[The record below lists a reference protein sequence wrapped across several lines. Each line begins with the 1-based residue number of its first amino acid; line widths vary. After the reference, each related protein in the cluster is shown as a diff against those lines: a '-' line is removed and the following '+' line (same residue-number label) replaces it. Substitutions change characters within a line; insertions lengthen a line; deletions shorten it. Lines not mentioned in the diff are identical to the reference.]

1 MPSQLR
7 FALNF
12 AGTGVFEQRS
22 TALALL
28 EHLGSREH
36 AERARL
42 SAILAAANVFVDPA
56 AARTAASDAARAAE
70 LAGDKLSRAWALIA
84 ASVADLSC
92 ESTHRR
98 LAATGEVLE
107 IARDTGATEF
117 VSTAFFLHL
126 AALAE
131 LGEVAELDRAL
142 SPVGSLLSQF
152 PQLEGGR
159 HVAWFRCLQATL
171 SGDARAAE
179 DLANHGY
186 RVAVGSGDPDAQSVF
201 VGQIGIIRWMQ
212 GRVVELEPTFLQA
225 RQAAPHEPVWA
236 ASLAWIWLKQGRK
249 SAAQALIASLPPISE
264 LPVDRN
270 WLSTACI
277 LAAVVAEL
285 PEITL
290 ARQLY
295 EALVPFESRLVTIGL
310 GVTCWGTV
318 ARALALL
325 AVAAGDTPTALR
337 HYRRGIELAGRAEA
351 HAWLAEMQWELA
363 ELLPGSDRTEAIRLA
378 SEATATGRA
387 LHLHGIEGTAS
398 QVLATLDEPARRGPL
413 AVGVPRPDG
422 QARPRISVLGG
433 FSVEAADGTVARWQ
447 SRKARQLLKILVA
460 RRGAA
465 VSRESLMDI
474 LWPGVSPS
482 RLANR
487 FSVATTTVRR
497 ALDPTGALPRDAYLE
512 HRDGLLR
519 LRTESLE
526 IDIERFLSEASA
538 ALLPGPPTERR
549 TRLARALA
557 LYLGE
562 PLHEDQE
569 ELWASEF
576 RREAHL
582 AFFAVAHAL
591 AEAYADDG
599 DHLSRME
606 TYRRILALDEYDQR
620 AHKGVISA
628 LTRLGAHGQAEEA
641 RILYLARMEALGVP
655 HDPD

>member
-1 MPSQLR
+1 MPPQLG

-22 TALALL
+22 RAEALL
-28 EHLGSREH
+28 TQLGPRH
-36 AERARL
+36 HPERARL

-56 AARTAASDAARAAE
+56 AARAAAADAAHAAE
-70 LAGDKLSRAWALIA
+70 LAGDDLSRGWSLIA
-84 ASVADLSC
+84 GSVADLSC
-92 ESTHRR
+92 GSTQERR
-98 LAATGEVLE
+98 EATREVLE
-107 IARDTGATEF
+107 IARRTGTTEF

-142 SPVGSLLSQF
+142 SPVGPLIGQF

-159 HVAWFRCLQATL
+159 HVAWFRCLRATL
-171 SGDARAAE
+171 SGDAKAAE
-179 DLANHGY
+179 ELANTAY
-186 RVAVGSGDPDAQSVF
+186 RIAVGAGDPDAQSVF

-212 GRVVELEPTFLQA
+212 GRVVELEPVFLQA
-225 RQAAPHEPVWA
+225 RQSAPHEPVWGA
-236 ASLAWIWLKQGRK
+236 ALAWIWLKQGRR
-249 SAAQALIASLPPISE
+249 SAARALVASLPPVSE

-277 LAAVVAEL
+277 LAEVVAEL
-285 PEITL
+285 SEIS
-290 ARQLY
+290 RVGELY
-295 EALVPFESRLVTIGL
+295 EALLPFASRLVTIGL

-318 ARALALL
+318 DRALALL
-325 AVAAGDTPTALR
+325 AAASGDVPGALV

-363 ELLPGSDRTEAIRLA
+363 ELLRASDRAEAVRLA

-387 LHLHGIEGTAS
+387 LQLHGIEGMAS
-398 QVLATLDEPARRGPL
+398 QVLATLDAPSHRHHHPL
-413 AVGVPRPDG
+413 HPPGDSVQP
-422 QARPRISVLGG
+422 RPRISVLGD
-433 FSVEAADGTVARWQ
+433 FAVVAADGSVARWQ

-474 LWPGVSPS
+474 LWPDEPPA

-487 FSVATTTVRR
+487 FSVAATTVRR
-497 ALDPTGALPRDAYLE
+497 ALDPAGALPRDTYLE
-512 HRDGLLR
+512 HRDGLVR
-519 LRTESLE
+519 LRTEAIE
-526 IDIERFLSEASA
+526 IDVERFLAEAAA
-538 ALLPGPPTERR
+538 ALVPGPPTERR
-549 TRLARALA
+549 TRLERALA
-557 LYLGE
+557 LYRGE
-562 PLHEDQE
+562 PLHEDQD
-569 ELWASEF
+569 LWAAEF

-591 AEAYADDG
+591 AEAFAAEG
-599 DHLSRME
+599 NHLARME

-620 AHKGVISA
+620 AHTGVIGA

-641 RILYLARMEALGVP
+641 RATYLARMESLGVP
-655 HDPD
+655 PDPV